1 MRRLLPAL
9 AALLAVLVVAG
20 CGTTGKDAVVTGQEF
35 QFVAPGGKTTI
46 LYDPPSSRA
55 ALPALSGESLLE
67 QGKTIG
73 TDDYKGKVLVVNI
86 WGSWCGPCRAEA
98 PDLEFSLE
106 QTAGQGVDMLGIDVR
121 DDRAAATDF
130 VRDRGLKYQSIFD
143 PPGRTLAALS
153 GYPRNTVPSTIVLD
167 RQHRV
172 AAVFLTRVQPSDLV
186 PLLMRVAAEP
196 QA

>member
-1 MRRLLPAL
+1 MRRLLPAV
-9 AALLAVLVVAG
+9 AALLAVLVLAG

-46 LYDPPSSRA
+46 LYDPPSSRS
-55 ALPALSGESLLE
+55 ALPPLNGDSLLKP
-67 QGKTIG
+67 GTTIG
-73 TDDYKGKVLVVNI
+73 TDDYEGKVLVVNI

-98 PDLEFSLE
+98 PDLEFALE
-106 QTAGQGVDMLGIDVR
+106 QTGPQGVDMLGIDVR

-130 VRDRGLKYQSIFD
+130 VTDRGLKYQSIFD

-172 AAVFLTRVQPSDLV
+172 AAVFLTRVQPSDLI
-186 PLLMRVAAEP
+186 PLLLRVAAEP
-196 QA
+196 PA